1 MDEYLVQIEVAM
13 ATPVEIDEQM
23 NARIQRIATRHKR
36 SPDSIVCEAIAQY
49 VCREEDRE
57 SFISEAQ
64 ASWVS
69 YKETGMHVD
78 GREAKAWLA
87 TWGTDGEHVAPECHE

>member
-1 MDEYLVQIEVAM
+1 M
-13 ATPVEIDEQM
+13 ATPVEIDEQL
-23 NARIQRIATRHKR
+23 NARVQRIATRRKR

-49 VCREEDRE
+49 GGQEEDRE

-64 ASWVS
+64 ASWAS
-69 YKETGMHVD
+69 YKETGLHLD

-87 TWGTDGEHVAPECHE
+87 TWGTDGEDEAPECHE